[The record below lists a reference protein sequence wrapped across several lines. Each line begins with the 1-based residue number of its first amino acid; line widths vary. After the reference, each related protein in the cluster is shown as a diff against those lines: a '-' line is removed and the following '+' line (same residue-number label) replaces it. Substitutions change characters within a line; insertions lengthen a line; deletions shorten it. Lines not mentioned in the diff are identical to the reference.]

1 MKKFKIRT
9 INIINIFLSIT
20 FLIMLGLRFY
30 YSDKVSVA
38 GVYLREYEKQLS
50 SYQKQNEFLK
60 NQYLSLTSLSVIKP
74 LALENCYVE
83 ANVEYYTSPDLA
95 VR

>member
-1 MKKFKIRT
+1 MKKFNIRT
-9 INIINIFLSIT
+9 INIINIFLSIA
-20 FLIMLGLRFY
+20 FLVTLGARFY
-30 YSDKVSVA
+30 YSDKVSIA
-38 GVYLREYEKQLS
+38 GTHLREYEQELS

-60 NQYLSLTSLSVIKP
+60 NQYLTLTSLSVIKP
-74 LALENCYVE
+74 LALENGYVE

>member
-1 MKKFKIRT
+1 
-9 INIINIFLSIT
+9 
-20 FLIMLGLRFY
+20 MLGLRFY

-74 LALENCYVE
+74 LALENGYVE